1 MAERHKDPDMTEQA
15 KTDTAQTQLVV
26 IEPTTAVALFTEG
39 HGVAEL
45 LADIRQKASSM
56 VPDVTTVKGRKEIA
70 SIAYAVAKTKSHL
83 DGVGKEL
90 TAKYKEIPAR
100 IDANRKL
107 IRDTLDAL
115 KEEVRAPL
123 TQYEAAEEARVEALQ
138 ARLARLNELGSAAS
152 VEIAATQLQA
162 MLLEVEQTELDDSWQ
177 ELLPQA
183 TVAKELAA
191 KRLGEALAARQKYE
205 AEQAELEQLRQK
217 QAEQDRIDRERLIA
231 ELAAE
236 QARREEENRQRLERE
251 AAQHREQ
258 EAQRQAQAAQQAAEQ
273 ARRNSEASE
282 LARQQAEARRIAEAE
297 QAEQR
302 RLQAEA
308 NAARQ
313 AEEAAT
319 RAAEQERQRIA
330 EEQRLKEE
338 ADAARAA
345 DVEHRR
351 TINQSILMDLMGLG
365 IEEAKAITLIKN
377 IANNKIAHLTINY

>member
-1 MAERHKDPDMTEQA
+1 MTEQA
-15 KTDTAQTQLVV
+15 KTETTQAQLVV
-26 IEPTTAVALFTEG
+26 IEPTSAVALFTEG
-39 HGVAEL
+39 EGVEAM
-45 LADIRQKASSM
+45 LADIRKQATSL
-56 VPDVTTVKGRKEIA
+56 VPDLSTAKGRKEIA
-70 SIAYAVAKTKSHL
+70 SIAFSVAKTKTYL
-83 DGVGKEL
+83 DGFGKEL
-90 TAKYKEIPAR
+90 TDKYKEIPKR

-115 KEEVRAPL
+115 KDEVRAPL
-123 TQYEAAEEARVEALQ
+123 TQYEAAEEARVAALQ
-138 ARLARLNELGSAAS
+138 SRLARLNELGSYAS
-152 VEIAATQLQA
+152 IEIAAADLQV
-162 MLLEVEQTELDDSWQ
+162 MLQEVEQNALDDSWK

-183 TVAKELAA
+183 TVAKELAT

-231 ELAAE
+231 EQAAE

-258 EAQRQAQAAQQAAEQ
+258 EAQRQAQVAQQAAEQ
-273 ARRNSEASE
+273 ARRDSEAAE
-282 LARQQAEARRIAEAE
+282 LARQ
-297 QAEQR
+297 
-302 RLQAEA
+302 QAEA

-330 EEQRLKEE
+330 DEQRLKDEE
-338 ADAARAA
+338 DARRMADRA
-345 DVEHRR
+345 HQGR
-351 TINQSILMDLMGLG
+351 INSAILMDLIGMG
-365 IEEAKAITLIKN
+365 IEEDKAVTLIKH